1 MIAGLI
7 GVTGINRQSR
17 EIKDR
22 SGKVVGRVSTS
33 RSTASRS
40 SASKKMPKR
49 VNYNM
54 RQISARILKCKTSGS
69 ARMALTGARAKV
81 AQLKRKINDCGIDR
95 YELEHAIIHATKI
108 MRVAKKK
115 LKHLQEEESAKKG
128 GPCAGGQED
137 MEEKLEEE
145 LLEDTKTQGNSDGV
159 DTEESEA
166 EILRD
171 LQREIEREAMK
182 AMQEEMQQMLQEIL
196 EESGLGELMEELGAS
211 FSADM
216 DPEDLEAMKKKHR
229 SEELKD
235 ILEADMKYLKAIFN
249 KLQKEKEAGSSV
261 ASAYA
266 NAMADTQGAS
276 LELGGVEIPVEAAPP
291 PEMVVTEGGHIDCM
305 I

>member
-7 GVTGINRQSR
+7 GVTVGNRYSR
-17 EIKDR
+17 EIKDK

-33 RSTASRS
+33 RS
-40 SASKKMPKR
+40 SANKKPTKR
-49 VNYNM
+49 INYNM

-81 AQLKRKINDCGIDR
+81 AQLKRQMYDYGIDR

-115 LKHLQEEESAKKG
+115 LKHLQEEEAAKKG
-128 GPCAGGQED
+128 GPCAGGQEE

-145 LLEDTKTQGNSDGV
+145 LKEETMNAAPAEDTDIQ
-159 DTEESEA
+159 ESEE

-171 LQREIEREAMK
+171 LQQELHKDAMK
-182 AMQEEMQQMLQEIL
+182 AMQEELQQMLEETM

-229 SEELKD
+229 NEELKD

-249 KLQKEKEAGSSV
+249 KLQKEKEAGQSI
-261 ASAYA
+261 ANAYA

-276 LELGGVEIPVEAAPP
+276 LELCGVEVPVEAAPP

-305 I
+305 V

>member
-1 MIAGLI
+1 MIGGLI
-7 GVTGINRQSR
+7 GVTVVNRYSR
-17 EIKDR
+17 EIKDKN
-22 SGKVVGRVSTS
+22 GKTVGRVSTS
-33 RSTASRS
+33 RNTACRS
-40 SASKKMPKR
+40 AASKKAPKR

-81 AQLKRKINDCGIDR
+81 AQLKRQMYDYGIDR
-95 YELEHAIIHATKI
+95 YDLEHAIIHATKI

-115 LKHLQEEESAKKG
+115 LKHLQEEEAAKTG
-128 GPCAGGQED
+128 GPCAGEQED

-145 LLEDTKTQGNSDGV
+145 FLEDTKTQGTPDGAG
-159 DTEESEA
+159 TEESEA

-171 LQREIEREAMK
+171 LQQEIEREAMK
-182 AMQEEMQQMLQEIL
+182 AMQEEMQQMVQETL
-196 EESGLGELMEELGAS
+196 EESGLGELLEELGAS

-216 DPEDLEAMKKKHR
+216 DPDDLEAMKKKHR

-249 KLQKEKEAGSSV
+249 KLQKEKEASSSV

-305 I
+305 V